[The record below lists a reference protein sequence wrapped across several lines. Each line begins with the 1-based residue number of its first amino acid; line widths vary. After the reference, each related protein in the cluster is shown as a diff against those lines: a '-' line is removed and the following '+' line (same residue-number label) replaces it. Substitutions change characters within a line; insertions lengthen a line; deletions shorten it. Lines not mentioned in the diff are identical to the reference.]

1 MRSKVPSN
9 SYSDLKSKRS
19 RSKRLKVV
27 AGVVLSLLTLAYIV
41 ALFMKV
47 EGAQGILLVIGSG
60 MGFLLGRGSRNTSAD
75 D

>member
-41 ALFMKV
+41 ALFTQV
-47 EGAQGILLVIGSG
+47 EDAQGILLKIGRG